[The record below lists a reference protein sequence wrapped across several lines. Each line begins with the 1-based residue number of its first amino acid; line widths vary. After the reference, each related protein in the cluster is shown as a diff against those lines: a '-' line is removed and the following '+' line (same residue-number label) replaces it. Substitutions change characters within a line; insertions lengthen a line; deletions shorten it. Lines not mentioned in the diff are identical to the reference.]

1 MPPIP
6 QFAKV
11 LAKRA
16 KAKPKVIKTTTAVA
30 KKSVD
35 AKPRKFAKDD
45 MELAKARNKDIR
57 ESLEKSLDKKSKD
70 DLGLQAFVNSLK
82 RKNIK
87 GVSETESLSYIKEY
101 QKFLKLFKLKSG
113 INLVSKL
120 EEVLCKVQISKK
132 FDIKEI
138 NSLVNKIIKKYKE
151 VNN

>member
-16 KAKPKVIKTTTAVA
+16 KAKPKVTKTVTVA
-30 KKSVD
+30 KKATKTKS
-35 AKPRKFAKDD
+35 RKIGIVQKEKIKKLLKKNLTKESKYDL
-45 MELAKARNKDIR
+45 ELHTI
-57 ESLEKSLDKKSKD
+57 
-70 DLGLQAFVNSLK
+70 VNSLK
-82 RKNIK
+82 RKNIN
-87 GVSETESLSYIKEY
+87 GVNEAKALNYIKEY
-101 QKFLKLFKLKSG
+101 QIFLNFFKLKSG

-151 VNN
+151 VNV